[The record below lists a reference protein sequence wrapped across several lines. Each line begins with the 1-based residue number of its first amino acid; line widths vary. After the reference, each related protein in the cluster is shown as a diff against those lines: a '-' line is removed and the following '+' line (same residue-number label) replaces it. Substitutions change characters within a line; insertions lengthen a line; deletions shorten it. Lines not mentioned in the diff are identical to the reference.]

1 MYIIFYNISA
11 CNTEG
16 DIRLVN
22 GGNKFEGR
30 VEVCQGGQ
38 WKTVCNRMWGNT
50 EAEVVCRRL
59 QFSGDL
65 ERKIIKFISTGLHVQ
80 NSIAHEERDVN
91 VFGEGSGQIVEVEW
105 DCEGGEASLL
115 DCRTAPRNCGHDK
128 DAGVYC
134 FGKTNQYITILY
146 RFIFSCV

>member
-1 MYIIFYNISA
+1 M
-11 CNTEG
+11 NTKG

-22 GGNKFEGR
+22 GQNKFEGR

-38 WKTVCNRMWGNT
+38 WRTVCNRKWGNT

-59 QFSGDL
+59 QFSGNL

-80 NSIAHEERDVN
+80 NSIAHKERDTN

-105 DCEGGEASLL
+105 DCKGGEASLL
-115 DCRTAPRNCGHDK
+115 DCPREPRDCNHNR

-134 FGKTNQYITILY
+134 FGKTNQYTTIYYIDL
-146 RFIFSCV
+146 S